1 MIAGDAASLRL
12 GVVMNDNTLPADPR
26 LADTM
31 VPAKPKE
38 GGSASSTGAFLRASV
53 LPPSGALAAPS
64 ADAAARFRSLQPL
77 GVGGI
82 GEVVLVEDRDIDRRV
97 AIKRLRPEQRSVP
110 ALARFAEEV
119 RIIGQLEHPNITPV
133 HDVGVDD
140 HGQHYFVMK
149 YVEGQTMEAI
159 IKQLRAGDA
168 ETARRFS
175 PEHRVEVFIGVLNAV
190 HYAHSRGVIH
200 RDIKPSNIMIG
211 PFGEVTLMDWGI
223 AKRTGG
229 GDGVD
234 DARAGSDGGG
244 DPRLRT
250 HAGAVVGTPLYMA
263 PEQAAG
269 DNERVDQ
276 RADIYSLSLTFLEWM
291 TLRHPLADVA
301 RIDDVLAAQRR
312 GAIEPRAVRQ
322 AFEGVAPVEYGNAIA
337 RGLDPDPARRFQSVA
352 EMLDELR
359 RLQAGEIPVRC
370 HITFTKRATRELVH
384 FADRRPGLYTM
395 LFFAV
400 LLGVVAGLGA
410 LAVHLVRLL

>member
-1 MIAGDAASLRL
+1 
-12 GVVMNDNTLPADPR
+12 MNDTLPADPR

-38 GGSASSTGAFLRASV
+38 GASPSSTGAFLRASV
-53 LPPSGALAAPS
+53 LPPSGVVAPPS
-64 ADAAARFRSLQPL
+64 AEPTARFRSLQPL
-77 GVGGI
+77 GIGGI

-175 PEHRVEVFIGVLNAV
+175 PERRVEIFLGVLNAV

-211 PFGEVTLMDWGI
+211 PYGEVTLMDWGI
-223 AKRTGG
+223 AKRTGAAAG
-229 GDGVD
+229 GELGGEARGAA
-234 DARAGSDGGG
+234 DASD

-269 DNERVDQ
+269 DPTRVDQ

-291 TLRHPLADVA
+291 TLTHPLAKVSA
-301 RIDDVLAAQRR
+301 IDEVLAAQRR
-312 GAIEPRAVRQ
+312 GAVDLAGVMA
-322 AFEGVAPVEYGNAIA
+322 AFEAAAAPREYAPAIA
-337 RGLDPDPARRFQSVA
+337 RGLEVDPVHRFASVA
-352 EMLDELR
+352 EMIEELR

-370 HITFTKRATRELVH
+370 HITLTKRAARELEH
-384 FADRRPGLYTM
+384 FADRRPGLYTAL
-395 LFFAV
+395 LFAFLV
-400 LLGVVAGLGA
+400 VFVAGLGA
-410 LAVHLVRLL
+410 LALYLVKLAA